1 MIIGRLAY
9 NIPEKDMVGMTRLGQ
24 ARPNIKQTSITNKK
38 KYIYDL
44 NLRTDLRTFTHH
56 RL

>member
-38 KYIYDL
+38 NIYDL